1 MSDSTTIARPY
12 AAAVFEV
19 ANKTN
24 QIELWSKFLSFGGAL
39 LQDKNLVTLVNNP
52 SVVPAEMTR
61 LILGLIEPVS
71 FAQGENFLRLL
82 IEKDR
87 LTVLPEISVIF
98 ELLKAEAGK
107 AQKVDVISAYPL
119 SEDAKTRL
127 AQSLAQKLNCKVT
140 IESHVDPSLIGGAV
154 IRAGDK
160 VIDGSVRGRLQQMTT
175 QLQV

>member
-19 ANKTN
+19 ANRTN
-24 QIELWSKFLSFGGAL
+24 EIEQWSEFLSFGAVL
-39 LQDKNLVTLVNNP
+39 LQNKDLITLVNNP
-52 SVVPAEMTR
+52 SMVPAEITK
-61 LILGLIEPVS
+61 LIMELTEPVA
-71 FAQGENFLRLL
+71 FPQGENFLRLL
-82 IEKDR
+82 VEKDR

-98 ELLKAEAGK
+98 ELLKAEAGQ
-107 AQKVDVISAYPL
+107 AQKVEVISAYPL
-119 SEDAKTRL
+119 TEDAKERL
-127 AQSLAQKLNCKVT
+127 AQSLAKKLNCKVT
-140 IESHVDPSLIGGAV
+140 IESQVDPSLIGGAV